1 MLKHKGGDTVKAGF
15 YWHAKEWAATVVPP
29 EGGALPGDEGVTYVR
44 TPLPVL
50 LVLAP
55 AMGAVF
61 AIFLPFI
68 GLAMLASFLTG
79 RLRRSKPHTPPAV
92 ETERHTRHAA

>member
-1 MLKHKGGDTVKAGF
+1 MLKHKGGDKVKAGI
-15 YWHAKEWAATVVPP
+15 YWHVREWAAEVVPP
-29 EGGALPGDEGVTYVR
+29 EGAALPGDETAAYVR
-44 TPLPVL
+44 LPLPAL

-68 GLAMLASFLTG
+68 GLAMLATFLTG
-79 RLRRSKPHTPPAV
+79 RMKRSHTPPAV
-92 ETERHTRHAA
+92 ETEDHRRHVA